1 MLNRTEG
8 STMSRILLIMV
19 ALLAAILAGCG
30 GKPADDAG
38 ADSTAVV
45 DDTPDTPETPAL
57 SETITLPTGWE
68 INDAIAATEVEAIM
82 GRTGYQPWAETLS
95 DPAAGKPQGSF
106 YDGQLAA
113 STVNFLVYCAEGQ
126 SNYDRVLAFVQNP
139 VEVQNG
145 MWDQAVIG
153 EMTDAGSTLASI
165 LVRRGDVCIRI
176 RYNVE
181 IYPELDRTQTLTAL
195 AELLINRL
203 YAQ

>member
-1 MLNRTEG
+1 
-8 STMSRILLIMV
+8 MSRVLLIMA
-19 ALLAAILAGCG
+19 ALLVAVLAGCG
-30 GKPADDAG
+30 EKPADNAG
-38 ADSTAVV
+38 TDSTAVAPGTP
-45 DDTPDTPETPAL
+45 DTPDTPETAAL
-57 SETITLPTGWE
+57 SETITLPAGWE
-68 INDAIAATEVEAIM
+68 INDAITPVEVEAIM
-82 GRTGYQPWAETLS
+82 GRTGFQPWAETLS

-139 VEVQNG
+139 VEVQNE
-145 MWDQAVIG
+145 MWDQAVTG
-153 EMTDAGSTLASI
+153 EMTDAGATLASI

>member
-1 MLNRTEG
+1 MP
-8 STMSRILLIMV
+8 RILLIVV
-19 ALLAAILAGCG
+19 ALLVTVFAGCG
-30 GKPADDAG
+30 EKPADNAA
-38 ADSTAVV
+38 ADSTAVTT
-45 DDTPDTPETPAL
+45 DAPETPETPAL
-57 SETITLPTGWE
+57 SETITLPAGWE
-68 INDAIAATEVEAIM
+68 INDALTPAEVEAVM
-82 GRTGYQPWAETLS
+82 GRTGFQTWAETLS

-139 VEVQNG
+139 VEVQNE
-145 MWDQAVIG
+145 MWDQAVTG
-153 EMTDAGSTLASI
+153 EMTDAGSTLAAI

-181 IYPELDRTQTLTAL
+181 IYPELDRTATLTAL

>member
-1 MLNRTEG
+1 MP
-8 STMSRILLIMV
+8 RILLIVV
-19 ALLAAILAGCG
+19 ALLVTVFAGCG
-30 GKPADDAG
+30 EKPADNAA
-38 ADSTAVV
+38 ADSTAVTT
-45 DDTPDTPETPAL
+45 DAPDTPETPETPAL
-57 SETITLPTGWE
+57 SETITLPAGWE
-68 INDAIAATEVEAIM
+68 INDALTPAEVEAVM
-82 GRTGYQPWAETLS
+82 GRTGFQPWAETLS

-139 VEVQNG
+139 VEVQND
-145 MWDQAVIG
+145 MWDQAVTG
-153 EMTDAGSTLASI
+153 EMTDAGSTLAAI

-181 IYPELDRTQTLTAL
+181 IYPELDRTATLTSL

>member
-1 MLNRTEG
+1 
-8 STMSRILLIMV
+8 MSRVLLIVV
-19 ALLAAILAGCG
+19 ALLVTVLAGCG
-30 GKPADDAG
+30 EKPADNAG
-38 ADSTAVV
+38 ADSTAVAT
-45 DDTPDTPETPAL
+45 DTPDTPETPAL
-57 SETITLPTGWE
+57 SETITLPAGWE
-68 INDAIAATEVEAIM
+68 INDALTPAEVEAVM
-82 GRTGYQPWAETLS
+82 GRTGFQPWAETLS

-113 STVNFLVYCAEGQ
+113 SCVNFLVYCAEGQ

-139 VEVQNG
+139 VEVQNE
-145 MWDQAVIG
+145 MWDQAVTG
-153 EMTDAGSTLASI
+153 EMTDAGSTLAAI

-181 IYPELDRTQTLTAL
+181 IYPELDRTATLTTL

>member
-1 MLNRTEG
+1 MP
-8 STMSRILLIMV
+8 RILLIVV
-19 ALLAAILAGCG
+19 ALLVTVFAGCG
-30 GKPADDAG
+30 EKPADNAA
-38 ADSTAVV
+38 ADSTAVTT
-45 DDTPDTPETPAL
+45 DAPDTPETPETPAL
-57 SETITLPTGWE
+57 SETITLPAGWE
-68 INDAIAATEVEAIM
+68 INAALTPAEVEAVM
-82 GRTGYQPWAETLS
+82 GRTGFQPWAETLS

-139 VEVQNG
+139 VEVQND
-145 MWDQAVIG
+145 MWDQAVTG
-153 EMTDAGSTLASI
+153 EMTDAGSTLAAI

-181 IYPELDRTQTLTAL
+181 IYPELDRTATLTSL